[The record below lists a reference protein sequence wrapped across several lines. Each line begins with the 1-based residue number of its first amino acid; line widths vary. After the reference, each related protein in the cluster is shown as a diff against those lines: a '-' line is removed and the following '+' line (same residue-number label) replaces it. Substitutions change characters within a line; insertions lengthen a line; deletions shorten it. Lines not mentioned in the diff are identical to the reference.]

1 MISGGCRGTRAAFE
15 RPLKRLKPV
24 RVVIEEKR
32 ERKKQMK
39 WSNIKAVWVLVVDG
53 WSGLMKYVLGFANA
67 ALQKL
72 NGDKLKKASQI
83 AVNVAAVVSTAVGVF
98 VDEKYRDAA
107 NKTVDA
113 LKDLALSI
121 EDGELSSAELNANI
135 EAVNACIDAWKAVK

>member
-1 MISGGCRGTRAAFE
+1 MK
-15 RPLKRLKPV
+15 LKH
-24 RVVIEEKR
+24 
-32 ERKKQMK
+32 ERKPKMK
-39 WSNIKAVWVLVVDG
+39 WSNIKAVWSFVTDG
-53 WSGLMKYVLGFANA
+53 WTGLIKYALEFVNA

-72 NGDKLKKASQI
+72 DGDKLKKASQI

-121 EDGELSSAELNANI
+121 EDGNLSSAELNANI
-135 EAVNACIDAWKAVK
+135 ETVNKCVDAWKAVK

>member
-1 MISGGCRGTRAAFE
+1 
-15 RPLKRLKPV
+15 
-24 RVVIEEKR
+24 
-32 ERKKQMK
+32 MK
-39 WSNIKAVWVLVVDG
+39 WSNIKAVWALVVDG
-53 WSGLMKYVLGFANA
+53 WSGLMKYVLGFVNA

-72 NGDKLKKASQI
+72 KGDKLKRASQI
-83 AVNVAAVVSTAVGVF
+83 AVNVAAVVSAAVGVF

-113 LKDLALSI
+113 LKDLAI

>member
-1 MISGGCRGTRAAFE
+1 
-15 RPLKRLKPV
+15 
-24 RVVIEEKR
+24 
-32 ERKKQMK
+32 MK
-39 WSNIKAVWVLVVDG
+39 WSNIKALWALVTDG
-53 WSGLMKYVLGFANA
+53 WSGLMKYVLGFLNA

-72 NGDKLKKASQI
+72 NGDKLRKASQI

-113 LKDLALSI
+113 LRDLALAI

-135 EAVNACIDAWKAVK
+135 EAINVCIDTWKAVK

>member
-1 MISGGCRGTRAAFE
+1 
-15 RPLKRLKPV
+15 
-24 RVVIEEKR
+24 
-32 ERKKQMK
+32 MK
-39 WSNIKAVWVLVVDG
+39 WSNIKAVWALVVDG
-53 WSGLMKYVLGFANA
+53 WTGLMKYVLGFVNA

-72 NGDKLKKASQI
+72 KGDKLKRASQI
-83 AVNVAAVVSTAVGVF
+83 AVNVAAVVSAAVGVF

-135 EAVNACIDAWKAVK
+135 EAINICIDAWKAVK

>member
-1 MISGGCRGTRAAFE
+1 
-15 RPLKRLKPV
+15 
-24 RVVIEEKR
+24 
-32 ERKKQMK
+32 MK
-39 WSNIKAVWVLVVDG
+39 WSNIKALWELVTDG
-53 WSGLMKYVLGFANA
+53 WSGLMKYVLGFLNA

-72 NGDKLKKASQI
+72 NGDKLRKASQI

-113 LKDLALSI
+113 LKDLALAI

-135 EAVNACIDAWKAVK
+135 EAINVCIDAWKAVK